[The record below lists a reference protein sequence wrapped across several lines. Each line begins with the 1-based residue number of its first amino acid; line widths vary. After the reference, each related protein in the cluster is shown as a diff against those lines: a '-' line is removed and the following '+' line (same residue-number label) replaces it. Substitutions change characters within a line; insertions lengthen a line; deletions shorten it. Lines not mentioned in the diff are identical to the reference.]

1 MSTRV
6 YDAPAAADWQ
16 GATAPTSR
24 IEHFARAV
32 VAAALCGAAFSPPLT
47 NVGLA
52 LMLLAFA
59 FLPEARAR
67 LRALLHEPIAQA
79 TLALFAVMALAM
91 LWSEVS
97 WPQRLLGLWQWRP
110 LLLMLP
116 LLALFPSA
124 ASKRHLAAVYV
135 AFATAGALLSFVAFA
150 LGKAAIAG
158 DPPGTVLR
166 NPSTQ
171 SMALAMGLTL
181 AIALA
186 VQCRSARA
194 RGLLSLA
201 AGIVALN
208 LLFVTTGRSGHAAAA
223 VVLLV
228 LLLMLAGG
236 RRRLVGLLA
245 LPVLGAMVVMASPV
259 IQQRF
264 ALGWH
269 EVQSVDRL
277 QEISSM
283 GMRVVMWRKSMELV
297 RAAPWF
303 GHGTG
308 SFAAAYGKLARDTT
322 AAWRA
327 RPSADPHNQ
336 YLYVSASGGIL
347 GLVFFLLWIG
357 TLAAQALKA
366 SVQPAARPWAAA
378 ALALLLAWCVTS
390 LFSSHFQTFSEGH
403 LIAIALGVLLAPQ
416 RAPESRAAQAASKTA
431 S

>member
-6 YDAPAAADWQ
+6 CEAPAAGDWPA
-16 GATAPTSR
+16 ATAPTSR
-24 IEHFARAV
+24 VEHVARAV

-67 LRALLHEPIAQA
+67 FRALLREPIAQA
-79 TLALFAVMALAM
+79 TLAFIAVMALAM

-124 ASKRHLAAVYV
+124 SSKRYLAVVYV

-181 AIALA
+181 ALALA
-186 VQCRSARA
+186 VHWRSARA

-223 VVLLV
+223 VVLFV
-228 LLLMLAGG
+228 LLVMLGG
-236 RRRLVGLLA
+236 RRRLIGLLA
-245 LPVLGAMVVMASPV
+245 LPVLGTMVVMASPV

-269 EVQSVDRL
+269 EVQAVDHL
-277 QEISSM
+277 QDISSM

-308 SFAAAYGKLARDTT
+308 SFAAAYGKLASDTT
-322 AAWRA
+322 ASWRA

-347 GLVFFLLWIG
+347 GLVFFLLWVG
-357 TLAAQALKA
+357 MVAVQALKA
-366 SVQPAARPWAAA
+366 SAQPAARPWAAA
-378 ALALLLAWCVTS
+378 ALALLLAWCATS

-416 RAPESRAAQAASKTA
+416 RALESRAAQAASKTD